1 MVTIAPDAEVKILL
15 SELSVNVQ
23 AIVRRINSVK
33 NSKEDLETLVSALE
47 LSKDTLSKVINLL

>member
-15 SELSVNVQ
+15 SELSINVQ
-23 AIVRRINSVK
+23 AIGRRINSVK
-33 NSKEDLETLVSALE
+33 NSKEDLETLVSLLE